1 MAVQTTFKL
10 DDAMDLLSQLE
21 GFREAIKQDWARVEN
36 QWANL
41 RSCWHDD
48 QYNTFEPLYNKLSAT
63 HKDSEREC
71 EEFISFM
78 REQIRIAEKRK
89 TDLEKLKGS

>member
-1 MAVQTTFKL
+1 MAAQTTFDL
-10 DDAMDLLSQLE
+10 DDAKDLFTQLE
-21 GFREAIKQDWARVEN
+21 KFHEALKTWALVEN

-48 QYNTFEPLYNKLSAT
+48 QYQTFEPLYEKLTTS
-63 HKDSEREC
+63 HKDSQKES

-78 REQIRIAEKRK
+78 REQVRIAEERRAK
-89 TDLEKLKGS
+89 LGALKGL